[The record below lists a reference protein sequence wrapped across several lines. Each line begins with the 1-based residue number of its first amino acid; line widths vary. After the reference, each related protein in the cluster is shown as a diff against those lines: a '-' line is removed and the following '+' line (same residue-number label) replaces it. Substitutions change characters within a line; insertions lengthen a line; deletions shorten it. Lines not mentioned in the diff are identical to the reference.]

1 MSEYAQQKIKDY
13 FAFNNPDLSDFIA
26 MLEDDC
32 PDDHACAFYTEKELL
47 DRIETP
53 MPIDDALS
61 HLMKAPG
68 RTGVVVLKSGNYIKI
83 RQLSPLYKE
92 DGSCA
97 YEAIDSNGMR
107 TVFTK
112 EQVQDVQV

>member
-1 MSEYAQQKIKDY
+1 
-13 FAFNNPDLSDFIA
+13 
-26 MLEDDC
+26 
-32 PDDHACAFYTEKELL
+32 
-47 DRIETP
+47 